1 MHNYEWFE
9 NKAHEVHGDDYTYEP
24 DTYVN
29 TRVKMWMTH
38 NICGH
43 RFQQTPKCHLKGQ
56 GCPVCGKKYAATYTK
71 NNWKGFLKSTEE
83 RFGNRYSFPNIEDEY
98 ENSHSKITIVCNIC
112 KHKFAKIACDFICSK
127 TGGCWC
133 RETEKETITYD
144 ELQKKIEGF
153 EIEYFESEKNIKKD
167 KVTTI
172 CKICGEKTDKKIQ
185 RILKGKY
192 GCKTCES
199 RKSGLEKRLSIDEV
213 KQRMTEKYPSIEV
226 DYSTYDG
233 TMRPMKCTCKNCGY
247 EFKRKPN
254 AFFNNSLKG
263 ESCPKC
269 NKIRISK
276 ERTKTTE
283 QFKEDVVETYG
294 DGKYVVLSE
303 YTASSEK
310 VDIRCVECGRTF
322 SIEANSFLQGHG
334 CPYHNCNSSIK
345 EKEIADFI
353 RSLGYEVYNND
364 RRILN
369 GYELDIYVPSK
380 KIAFEFDG
388 IFWHNENNKTN
399 DYHIN
404 KTEEC
409 EKNGV
414 RLVHVFE
421 DEWKY
426 KKEIWKSMISN
437 ILGNTEK
444 RIFARKCI
452 VKEIPAKECTDFL
465 NNNHIQG
472 WCPSQIKFGLYYKD
486 ELVSVMTFGK
496 SRHFIG
502 NGESQY
508 ELLRFCNKLNTTV
521 VGGASKL
528 FHHFIK
534 TYDPSNIVSY
544 ADRRW
549 SVGGLYDNLGFEFSH
564 YSKPNYYYVVKERRK
579 NRFNFRKSILVK
591 KYGCPEDMSEREF
604 CKQQRWYRIYD
615 CGTLVYK
622 WFKKN

>member
-9 NKAHEVHGDDYTYEP
+9 NRAHEVHGDDYTYEP

-38 NICGH
+38 NICGN
-43 RFQQTPKCHLKGQ
+43 RFQQTPKNHLKGQ
-56 GCPVCGKKYAATYTK
+56 GCPVCGKKYAATWTK
-71 NNWKGFLKSTEE
+71 NNWQGFLKSAEE
-83 RFGNRYSFPNIEDEY
+83 RFGDRYSFPNIEDEY

-112 KHKFAKIACDFICSK
+112 KHKFTKIACDFICSK

-133 RETEKETITYD
+133 QESERKSISYGKLCNIAKNFD
-144 ELQKKIEGF
+144 
-153 EIEYFESEKNIKKD
+153 IEYFSGRKKPKSG
-167 KVTTI
+167 KVKMT
-172 CKICGEKTDKKIQ
+172 CKKCGYSYNALISS
-185 RILKGKY
+185 ILKGKMKCPACA
-192 GCKTCES
+192 GS
-199 RKSGLEKRLSIDEV
+199 ASVEKNLKLSVDEV
-213 KQRMTEKYPSIEV
+213 KKRMDESFPTIEV
-226 DYSTYDG
+226 DYSTYERTMTPVNCKCKVCGHKFERSINTFFG
-233 TMRPMKCTCKNCGY
+233 TSLTYACPECG
-247 EFKRKPN
+247 KRD
-254 AFFNNSLKG
+254 
-263 ESCPKC
+263 
-269 NKIRISK
+269 ISVK
-276 ERTKTTE
+276 RTKTLE
-283 QFKEDVVETYG
+283 DFIEDVNRVHGEGNYTVLG
-294 DGKYVVLSE
+294 EYV
-303 YTASSEK
+303 ASNQK
-310 VDIRCVECGRTF
+310 ILVRCNDCGREF
-322 SIEANSFLQGHG
+322 KIEANSFLQGHG
-334 CPYHNCNSSIK
+334 CPYHNCNSSDK

-369 GYELDIYVPSK
+369 GYELDMYVPSK

-414 RLVHVFE
+414 RLVHIFE

-426 KKEIWKSMISN
+426 KKKIWKSMISN
-437 ILGNTEK
+437 ILGNTEN

-452 VKEIPAKECTDFL
+452 VKEIPTKECTDFL

-472 WCPSQIKFGLYYKD
+472 WCPSQIKFGLYYEG

-508 ELLRFCNKLNTTV
+508 ELLRFCNKLSTTV

-615 CGTLVYK
+615 CGALVYK